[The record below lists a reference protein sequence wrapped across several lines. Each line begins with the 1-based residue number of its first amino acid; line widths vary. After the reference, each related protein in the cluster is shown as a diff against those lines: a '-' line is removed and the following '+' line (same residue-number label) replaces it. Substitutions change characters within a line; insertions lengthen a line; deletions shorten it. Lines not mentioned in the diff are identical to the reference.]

1 MFMVAILYLFGLAM
15 ISYGSFKI
23 SEAAGF
29 IVVGIIAV
37 LLSIGFDHVDSNT
50 KSEGDN

>member
-1 MFMVAILYLFGLAM
+1 MFMVAILYLSGLAM

-37 LLSIGFDHVDSNT
+37 LLSISFDQVSNT

>member
-1 MFMVAILYLFGLAM
+1 MFIVAILYLSGLTM

-23 SEAAGF
+23 SEAVGF

-37 LLSIGFDHVDSNT
+37 LLSIGFDHINN
-50 KSEGDN
+50 KGDN

>member
-1 MFMVAILYLFGLAM
+1 MFIIAILYLSGLTM

-29 IVVGIIAV
+29 IVVGILAV
-37 LLSIGFDHVDSNT
+37 LLSISFDQVSNT
-50 KSEGDN
+50 KNEGDN